1 MSTANLKVKA
11 TPKKR
16 KATKKANDG
25 GEAEESPTK
34 KKKPIVCTDLKARL
48 TTTDHLHAAKGI
60 PDRYEDLSEE
70 DKMMITW
77 KEVCLILDVL
87 YRAQY

>member
-1 MSTANLKVKA
+1 MKVKA
-11 TPKKR
+11 TLKKR
-16 KATKKANDG
+16 KAAKKDAGVEDG
-25 GEAEESPTK
+25 ASPSK
-34 KKKPIVCTDLKARL
+34 KQQKKPIVCTDLKAPL
-48 TTTDHLHAAKGI
+48 ANTDYLQAAKGI